1 MDMHSCTVFASTTTV
16 PTVQVCSANSRS
28 DISGIS
34 HIKIYA
40 QCSQVLSTADGQ
52 VGLNGQAVLLSHVVS
67 LALFVDGPAPT
78 QGQPTTDWRALEV
91 ITIRDFVVSTSKAVR
106 ALTKRLKLD

>member
-1 MDMHSCTVFASTTTV
+1 MDIHSFTVFASTTTV
-16 PTVQVCSANSRS
+16 PTVQVCSANSLTPVV
-28 DISGIS
+28 IS

-40 QCSQVLSTADGQ
+40 QCSQVLSTVDGQ